1 MAISPIGAPLPLQLQ
16 TNGASKTSGGTGFAN
31 FLEQAL
37 SGVNGD
43 VSQAASQGLQLADG
57 TSTSVA
63 NAMISATQA
72 QLALDMTVQV
82 RNRVVD
88 AYNTLMNMQV

>member
-1 MAISPIGAPLPLQLQ
+1 MAISPIGATLPLQMQ
-16 TNGASKTSGGTGFAN
+16 TLPGGKASGGTNFAN

-57 TSTSVA
+57 TSTDVA
-63 NAMISATQA
+63 NAMIAATQA